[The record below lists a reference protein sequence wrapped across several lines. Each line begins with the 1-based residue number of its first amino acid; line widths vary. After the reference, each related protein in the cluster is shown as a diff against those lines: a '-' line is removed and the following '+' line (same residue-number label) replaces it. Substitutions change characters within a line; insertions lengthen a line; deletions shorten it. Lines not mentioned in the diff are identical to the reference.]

1 MAKHLFKP
9 GESGNP
15 GGRPKVDPELKAI
28 RELERTEMTK
38 EFSKML
44 RMTKNELIT
53 ITGRPDATVKELGI
67 AKGIVKWVNS
77 GDFKFVQPYIEYIF
91 GKPKET
97 HEIPDDTVNLIFSK
111 LAEIIK

>member
-1 MAKHLFKP
+1 MFVKGK
-9 GESGNP
+9 SGNP
-15 GGRPKVDPELKAI
+15 GGRKRLDPELVAI

-44 RMTKNELIT
+44 RMTKEEIQKLT
-53 ITGRPDATVKELGI
+53 ARPEATVKELGI